1 MCFEYHRVIFHWKK
15 IVKIFENIIWSQKY
29 FTPPSFVT
37 NSIFT
42 QEFFQWILCLER
54 VVLESDTTLCRVKFE
69 EARFLPNVVKKNRE
83 RTALCDYEAERRHY
97 TIYKRILVNKVQEQ
111 GSMHHRPVQQLQSGQ
126 SFSQRSKHAG
136 HSLYLYLH
144 FLSIWPFP
152 PPPHLPNGHFGA
164 FYTPIDLGKQF
175 VYNVIGSQKVAM
187 VLAFEPNFL
196 QNLIFLKQD

>member
-15 IVKIFENIIWSQKY
+15 LVKIFENIIWSQKY

-42 QEFFQWILCLER
+42 PEFFQWILCLER

-126 SFSQRSKHAG
+126 SFSQRNKHAG
-136 HSLYLYLH
+136 HLLYLYLYL
-144 FLSIWPFP
+144 LSTWSLPKQLLTIP
-152 PPPHLPNGHFGA
+152 PCARRAVWGIL
-164 FYTPIDLGKQF
+164 L
-175 VYNVIGSQKVAM
+175 
-187 VLAFEPNFL
+187 
-196 QNLIFLKQD
+196 